1 MCQINSELLSYLSL
15 YRNKE
20 KNSNVNKS
28 GFFCDNVRVKAIRL
42 GGALSEGFIMPIKD
56 FQNWIIDSVNVELT
70 DVEIGTEFNE
80 IEHNGKVFWV
90 NRKYVV
96 KKKNKSSIKNP
107 GAYRN
112 NKLKQFNKLINGQFK
127 FHYDTV
133 LIRREPWA
141 IQPNDL
147 ISITSK
153 WHGTSLIA
161 ARVLCK
167 HPCKKWYKIITWL
180 YEKLGGTLPRYT
192 DTNSYPEYDY
202 IWSSRSVIKN
212 NNINPNTGEGFYEVD
227 VWKHGFEYLKPYLE
241 KGMTIYAEIVGYLPN
256 GAYIQNKYD
265 YGCIPPEAPDDYH

>member
-1 MCQINSELLSYLSL
+1 
-15 YRNKE
+15 
-20 KNSNVNKS
+20 
-28 GFFCDNVRVKAIRL
+28 
-42 GGALSEGFIMPIKD
+42 MPIKD